1 MNNSL
6 IGGINMK
13 DYMGELERERYC
25 MFLVALKIAGE
36 LLESSLFS
44 KEEKSNLKRCI
55 TWGRKVNLLEEGRLN
70 KSASKTLLNM
80 MNNGHITYMDKYGS
94 QLWDKKKSANIK
106 DKYEENK
113 EYFELV
119 EMIFH
124 YNCRGCQKCDYK
136 TCDFYKVFEQH
147 MIPEM
152 QVNEPGKCKFF
163 YEEI

>member
-1 MNNSL
+1 
-6 IGGINMK
+6 MK

-152 QVNEPGKCKFF
+152 QANKPGKCKFF

>member
-1 MNNSL
+1 MAQLFKIVLTL
-6 IGGINMK
+6 I
-13 DYMGELERERYC
+13 
-25 MFLVALKIAGE
+25 
-36 LLESSLFS
+36 LFS

>member
-1 MNNSL
+1 
-6 IGGINMK
+6 MK

>member
-1 MNNSL
+1 
-6 IGGINMK
+6 MK

-36 LLESSLFS
+36 LLESNLFS

-80 MNNGHITYMDKYGS
+80 MNNGHITYMDKYGA

-124 YNCRGCQKCDYK
+124 YNCRGCQKCDYS

>member
-1 MNNSL
+1 VNNSK

>member
-1 MNNSL
+1 
-6 IGGINMK
+6 MK

-152 QVNEPGKCKFF
+152 QVNQPGKCKFF

>member
-1 MNNSL
+1 
-6 IGGINMK
+6 MK

-36 LLESSLFS
+36 LLESNLFS

>member
-1 MNNSL
+1 
-6 IGGINMK
+6 MK

-36 LLESSLFS
+36 LLERSLFS

>member
-1 MNNSL
+1 
-6 IGGINMK
+6 MK

-152 QVNEPGKCKFF
+152 QANEPGKCKFF

>member
-1 MNNSL
+1 
-6 IGGINMK
+6 MK

-36 LLESSLFS
+36 LLESNLFS

-70 KSASKTLLNM
+70 KSASRTLLNM

>member
-1 MNNSL
+1 
-6 IGGINMK
+6 MK

-36 LLESSLFS
+36 LLESNLFT
-44 KEEKSNLKRCI
+44 KEEKTNFKKCI
-55 TWGRKVNLLEEGRLN
+55 SWGKKINLLEEGRLN

>member
-1 MNNSL
+1 
-6 IGGINMK
+6 MK

-70 KSASKTLLNM
+70 KSASRTLLNM

>member
-1 MNNSL
+1 
-6 IGGINMK
+6 MK

-36 LLESSLFS
+36 LLECSLFS